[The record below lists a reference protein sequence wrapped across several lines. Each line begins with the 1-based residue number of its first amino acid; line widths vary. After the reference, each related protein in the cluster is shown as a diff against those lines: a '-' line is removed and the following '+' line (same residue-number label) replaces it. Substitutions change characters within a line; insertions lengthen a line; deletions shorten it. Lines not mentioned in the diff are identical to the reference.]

1 MAKVIE
7 TTGKTVEDALNKAL
21 EKLGVAAENVYYEIL
36 ENPSKGFFGFGARPA
51 RIKVTL
57 KEIKIPAPIENF
69 AANADEKIEPVL
81 EETKIDEVTETKFET
96 ETETATE
103 NNFETENNSETET
116 DAETEN
122 NSEVEVAPVAENKNQ
137 FDKQSVI
144 LAAKNFLTEVF
155 DAMKIE
161 VEVNTIEK
169 DSEVTLDLVG
179 KDLGILI
186 GKHGQTLDSLQY
198 LTNLAANI
206 HDSEERIYFVLDV
219 ENYRNRR
226 ATALKKL
233 AKSVAERAIRTRQ
246 DVKLEPMSR
255 TERKVIHT
263 ALQENSKVETHSAG
277 EDPYRYIIVSPKKK
291 RQ

>member
-7 TTGKTVEDALNKAL
+7 TTGKTVEDALKAAL
-21 EKLGVAAENVYYEIL
+21 DELGVAAENVDYEIL
-36 ENPSKGFFGFGARPA
+36 ENPSKGFFGFGAKPA
-51 RIKVTL
+51 KIKVTL
-57 KEIKIPAPIENF
+57 KEIEVETPSQVEISAPEIE
-69 AANADEKIEPVL
+69 EKIEP
-81 EETKIDEVTETKFET
+81 TKID
-96 ETETATE
+96 A
-103 NNFETENNSETET
+103 
-116 DAETEN
+116 AETEPKI
-122 NSEVEVAPVAENKNQ
+122 ETAPPEENKNH

-144 LAAKNFLTEVF
+144 LAAKKFLIEVF

-161 VEVNTIEK
+161 VEVNAIEK
-169 DSEVTLDLVG
+169 ESEVVFDLVG
-179 KDLGILI
+179 KDLGVLI

-206 HDSEERIYFVLDV
+206 HDSEERVYFVLDV
-219 ENYRNRR
+219 ENYRSRR

-233 AKSVAERAIRTRQ
+233 AKSVAERAVRTHQ

-255 TERKVIHT
+255 SERKVIHT

>member
-1 MAKVIE
+1 MAKIIE
-7 TTGKTVEDALNKAL
+7 KTGKTVEDALNAAL
-21 EKLGVAAENVYYEIL
+21 EELGVAAEDIEYEIL
-36 ENPSKGFFGFGARPA
+36 ETPSKGLFFGIGAKPA
-51 RIKVTL
+51 KIQVKL
-57 KEIKIPAPIENF
+57 KEIPVEIPTENPAPVKNF
-69 AANADEKIEPVL
+69 EAKVEEKIESA
-81 EETKIDEVTETKFET
+81 ESEKI
-96 ETETATE
+96 ETETAEVE
-103 NNFETENNSETET
+103 NIPAEEIKSETENIATE
-116 DAETEN
+116 EIKPE
-122 NSEVEVAPVAENKNQ
+122 
-137 FDKQSVI
+137 FDKEKVI
-144 LAAKNFLTEVF
+144 ATAKNFLAEVF
-155 DAMKIE
+155 AAMKIE
-161 VEVNTIEK
+161 VEINTVEN
-169 DSEVTLDLVG
+169 DSEVVLDLIG
-179 KDLGILI
+179 KDLGVLI

-198 LTNLAANI
+198 LVNLAANS
-206 HDSEERIYFVLDV
+206 HDSEEKVYFVLDV